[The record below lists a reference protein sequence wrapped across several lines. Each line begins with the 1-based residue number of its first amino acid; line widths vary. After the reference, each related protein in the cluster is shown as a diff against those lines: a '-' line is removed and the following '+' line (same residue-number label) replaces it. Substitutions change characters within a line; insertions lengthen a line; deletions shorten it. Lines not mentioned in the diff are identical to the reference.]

1 MIRNSLWIVKL
12 DRSATGCT
20 CHFMTPWYVISPWN
34 PSISPVDPHEI
45 SPCQVGWYL
54 QIPVYPHEISMFFF
68 GFVQSV
74 ILEQIQGERVQSN
87 PMDMDWY
94 GEHMGTPTL
103 WNGDLQW
110 IYPAI
115 KFGGSFQFV
124 FWGLFTIEG
133 TMWCPSS
140 ESLSE
145 FRKVQCH
152 YGLWYL

>member
-1 MIRNSLWIVKL
+1 MSSR
-12 DRSATGCT
+12 
-20 CHFMTPWYVISPWN
+20 MTFAN
-34 PSISPVDPHEI
+34 PSITPWNLHD
-45 SPCQVGWYL
+45 
-54 QIPVYPHEISMFFF
+54 FF

-74 ILEQIQGERVQSN
+74 ILEQIQGEKVQSN

-124 FWGLFTIEG
+124 FWDCL
-133 TMWCPSS
+133 
-140 ESLSE
+140 
-145 FRKVQCH
+145 Q
-152 YGLWYL
+152 